1 MSWTPTA
8 PASTSQES
16 RESRC
21 SGAADATP
29 ELAAARAAHL
39 AARAHVTTLSALGV
53 TDAQVPDIVA
63 AAAERIELQNTPDP
77 PSTDD
82 LTRLLGSA
90 L

>member
-1 MSWTPTA
+1 MTEVA
-8 PASTSQES
+8 AAL
-16 RESRC
+16 
-21 SGAADATP
+21 GAADPTP

-39 AARAHVTTLSALGV
+39 AARADVTTLSALGV
-53 TDAQVPDIVA
+53 TEAHVSDIVA
-63 AAAERIELQNTPDP
+63 AAAERIEIQNTPDP